1 MIISP
6 FQGKK
11 PTMSTKLSYPRIYT
25 PNNNSDVLCQIIR
38 NDDEMKSYLKIAPF
52 RRCLIEDLENFIL
65 FKNGNPP
72 YNQDNIR
79 FAIKNN
85 LYKAFT
91 E

>member
-1 MIISP
+1 MISRY
-6 FQGKK
+6 FSKK
-11 PTMSTKLSYPRIYT
+11 PTMSPKLSYPRIYT
-25 PNNNSDVLCQIIR
+25 PNNNSDILCQIIR
-38 NDDEMKSYLKIAPF
+38 NGDEMKSYLKIAPF
-52 RRCLIEDLENFIL
+52 RRCLIEDLENFTL

-72 YNQDNIR
+72 YNQDNIY